1 MRAGF
6 VFGEAFTGIR
16 RNVTMTIAMILTTG
30 ISLLLLG
37 FGLVIAKVSDKTRDL
52 YQDKLQV
59 SVFLTADESGKDPDC
74 QQDICQGLSNQL
86 HGLPQVETVAYQSQ
100 AEAYAQY
107 RKQYAGQPEM
117 LAIVRESA
125 LPASFQV
132 KLKDS
137 TQYRVI
143 SETFTGK
150 PGVESVQD
158 QSVLI
163 DKIFSFLN
171 AIRLAAIVIAAVQG
185 IAAILLI
192 ANMVQVAA
200 LSRRTETSIM
210 RLVGAS
216 RWRTQLP
223 FMIEAVVAAV
233 IGIALAVAGLAFAKA
248 TLFSKVLGTLINANV
263 LAPIDGSDIVW
274 AAYWLV
280 PIGVVLAGASAY
292 ITLRMYVRL

>member
-6 VFGEAFTGIR
+6 VVSEAFTGIR
-16 RNVTMTIAMILTTG
+16 RNVTMTIAMILTTA

-37 FGLVIAKVSDKTRDL
+37 FGLILAKVSDKTRDL

-59 SVFLTADESGKDPDC
+59 SVFLTADQSVKDPDC
-74 QQDICQGLSNQL
+74 QADLCQALRTQL
-86 HGLPQVETVAYQSQ
+86 DGLPQVETVVYQSQ
-100 AEAYAQY
+100 DQAWDQY
-107 RKQYAGQPEM
+107 QKQYAGQPEM
-117 LAIVRESA
+117 LEIGRKSA
-125 LPASFQV
+125 LSASFQV

-143 SETFTGK
+143 SENFTGK
-150 PGVESVQD
+150 PGVQSVQD
-158 QSVLI
+158 QSALI

-171 AIRLAAIVIAAVQG
+171 AIRLAAIVIAAIQG
-185 IAAILLI
+185 VAAILLI

-233 IGIALAVAGLAFAKA
+233 AGIVLAVAGLAFAKA
-248 TLFSKVLGTLINANV
+248 TLFSKVLGTLISANV
-263 LAPIDGSDIVW
+263 LAPIDSSDVVW

-280 PIGVVLAGASAY
+280 PIGVVLAGVSAY
-292 ITLRMYVRL
+292 VTLRLYVRL